1 MKKNKIKTCLIA
13 LSCLLLVG
21 GGLTACNLEDPTP
34 IVTISNGET
43 ATLEVG
49 ETLQLNVTK
58 EHTDDAITYTS
69 SNTEVATVSDTGLV
83 TAVAKGEATI
93 TAEAGDITDTIKITV
108 TEAVVPPDPV
118 IEVESVTLNKTEITL
133 EAGTT
138 ETLTA
143 TVLPENATD
152 KTVTWETSNAEVAT
166 VANGV
171 VTAVAKGEATIT
183 AKAREKS
190 ATCKVTVTETDYSI
204 AQITTANQTYTVR
217 GEVVAENT
225 GAILISDGEDAL
237 YIFSNPLPSQFELG
251 DYVEATGKVES
262 WNNAFQMSYK
272 DTNLKVTKLENGPE
286 ITFPAP
292 TPLTAEIANGWK
304 TASEFTTSD
313 IKEYAWTAVAG
324 KAGSYDTFN
333 IDGSD
338 VDIEPVYLDS
348 STWKFETGKAYKVT
362 AYFIGYHN
370 YASIMLTGLEETII
384 PVESIN
390 LTADKTEVNVGQTVT
405 LSATLSPNGAS
416 GDVAYD
422 ITEGSEFA
430 TLNGNVLTANAAG
443 TVKVQASVGEI
454 MSNEVTIV
462 IKAAEE
468 HGSINYDWT
477 KGWDNLTCT
486 TNQLGALA
494 ASMKDFIGKANQT
507 GDAAKKL
514 FNDMTSNQTEI
525 TSTSFTGQ
533 MYFPKDYS
541 KNAGFLV
548 GPVNNQVINFPDG
561 NDSMRAVWK
570 FATLHQIKK
579 ISFDIIPASNAQVL
593 NFDLNDQTINLTR
606 KDTWD
611 GTIANKETV
620 IINFD
625 QATNDFTF
633 SIGWLQNNQMAIV
646 GMGFEW

>member
-1 MKKNKIKTCLIA
+1 MKKTKIKTCLFA

-21 GGLTACNLEDPTP
+21 GGLTACNPEDPTP

-69 SNTEVATVSDTGLV
+69 SNNEVATVSDTGLV

-108 TEAVVPPDPV
+108 TEAVVPPEPDV
-118 IEVESVTLNKTEITL
+118 EVESVTLNKTEITL

-152 KTVTWETSNAEVAT
+152 KTVTWEASDTKVAT

-183 AKAREKS
+183 AKAGEKS

-237 YIFSNPLPSQFELG
+237 YIFSNSLPSQFELG

-313 IKEYAWTAVAG
+313 IKEYTWTAVAG

-348 STWKFETGKAYKVT
+348 STWKFETGKAYNVT

-370 YASIMLTGLEETII
+370 YASIMLTGLEETTI

-390 LTADKTEVNVGQTVT
+390 LTADKTEVSVGETVT

-454 MSNEVTIV
+454 KSNEITVTITAPV
-462 IKAAEE
+462 QENKEV
-468 HGSINYDWT
+468 YDWT
-477 KGWDNLTCT
+477 KGWDNLVFNSDDAT
-486 TNQLGALA
+486 TVCDGIFNYATYPMDIVSIFDQFSEGNDEVIS
-494 ASMKDFIGKANQT
+494 ASRSGNMF
-507 GDAAKKL
+507 
-514 FNDMTSNQTEI
+514 
-525 TSTSFTGQ
+525 
-533 MYFPKDYS
+533 YS
-541 KNAGFLV
+541 KDIVAAGFLM
-548 GPVNNQVINFPDG
+548 G
-561 NDSMRAVWK
+561 DSDENIAFWRDIIGIP
-570 FATLHQIKK
+570 ATATISMTTSHQIKK
-579 ISFDIIPASNAQVL
+579 VTFHIIPSTNSTMVSITL
-593 NFDLNDQTINLTR
+593 NETPYKVEGTY
-606 KDTWD
+606 D
-611 GTIANKETV
+611 GTINDVVDIECDLSSAPTNQ
-620 IINFD
+620 INFA
-625 QATNDFTF
+625 QEYVEH
-633 SIGWLQNNQMAIV
+633 NQFALV
-646 GMGFEW
+646 GMTFEW

>member
-1 MKKNKIKTCLIA
+1 MKKIKTALIA
-13 LSCLLLVG
+13 LSCLFLVG
-21 GGLTACNLEDPTP
+21 GGLTACNPEDPTP
-34 IVTISNGET
+34 IVTISNGEN

-69 SNTEVATVSDTGLV
+69 SNNEVATVSDTGLV

-108 TEAVVPPDPV
+108 TEAVVPPEPN

-133 EAGTT
+133 EAGST

-183 AKAREKS
+183 AKAGKKS
-190 ATCKVTVTETDYSI
+190 ATCKVIVTETDYSI

-237 YIFSNPLPSQFELG
+237 YIFSNSLPSQFELG

-292 TPLTAEIANGWK
+292 TLLTAEIANGWK
-304 TASEFTTSD
+304 TTSEFTTSD
-313 IKEYAWTAVAG
+313 IKEYTWTAVAG
-324 KAGSYDTFN
+324 KAGNFDTFN

-348 STWKFETGKAYKVT
+348 SAWKFETGKAYKVT

-370 YASIMLTGLEETII
+370 YASIMLTGLEETTI
-384 PVESIN
+384 PVESIT
-390 LTADKTEVNVGQTVT
+390 LTADKTEVSVGETVT

-416 GDVAYD
+416 GTVSYN
-422 ITEGSEFA
+422 IIEGSEFA
-430 TLNGNVLTANAAG
+430 TLNGNVLTANSAG
-443 TVKVQASVGEI
+443 VVKVQASVGEI
-454 MSNEVTIV
+454 KSKEITVTITAPV
-462 IKAAEE
+462 QENKEV
-468 HGSINYDWT
+468 YDWT
-477 KGWDNLTCT
+477 KGWDNLVFNSDDAT
-486 TNQLGALA
+486 TVCDGIFNYATYPMDIVSIFDQFSEGNDEVIS
-494 ASMKDFIGKANQT
+494 ASRSGNMF
-507 GDAAKKL
+507 
-514 FNDMTSNQTEI
+514 
-525 TSTSFTGQ
+525 
-533 MYFPKDYS
+533 YS
-541 KNAGFLV
+541 KDIVAAGFLM
-548 GPVNNQVINFPDG
+548 G
-561 NDSMRAVWK
+561 DSDENIAFWRDIIGIP
-570 FATLHQIKK
+570 ATATISMTTSHQIKK
-579 ISFDIIPASNAQVL
+579 VTFHIIPSTNSTMVSITL
-593 NFDLNDQTINLTR
+593 NETPYKVEGTY
-606 KDTWD
+606 D
-611 GTIANKETV
+611 GTINDVVDIECDLSASPTNQ
-620 IINFD
+620 INFA
-625 QATNDFTF
+625 QEYVEHNQFAL
-633 SIGWLQNNQMAIV
+633 IGMT
-646 GMGFEW
+646 FEW

>member
-21 GGLTACNLEDPTP
+21 GGLTACNPEDPTP
-34 IVTISNGET
+34 IVTITNGES
-43 ATLEVG
+43 ANLEVG
-49 ETLQLNVTK
+49 ETLQLNVTL

-69 SNTEVATVSDTGLV
+69 SNTGVATISNTGLI

-93 TAEAGDITDTIKITV
+93 TAEAGDITDTIKIIV
-108 TEAVVPPDPV
+108 TEPAVTVVD
-118 IEVESVTLNKTEITL
+118 VESVTLNKTEITL
-133 EAGTT
+133 DVGGT
-138 ETLTA
+138 ETLAA

-183 AKAREKS
+183 AKAGEKS

-237 YIFSNPLPSQFELG
+237 YIFSNSLPSQFELG

-292 TPLTAEIANGWK
+292 TQLTAEIANGWK

-313 IKEYAWTAVAG
+313 IKEYTWTAVAG

-338 VDIEPVYLDS
+338 VDIEPVYLDTS
-348 STWKFETGKAYKVT
+348 AWKFETGKAYKVT
-362 AYFIGYHN
+362 AYFIGYLN
-370 YASIMLTGLEETII
+370 YASIMLTDLEETTI
-384 PVESIN
+384 PVKSIT
-390 LTADKTEVNVGQTVT
+390 LTADKTEVSVGETVT
-405 LSATLSPNGAS
+405 LSATMSPNGAS
-416 GDVAYD
+416 GTVSYS

-443 TVKVQASVGEI
+443 TVKVQASVGDVN
-454 MSNEVTIV
+454 SNEISITITAPV
-462 IKAAEE
+462 QQNIAV
-468 HGSINYDWT
+468 YDWT
-477 KGWDNLTCT
+477 KGWEDGLTFDSDNQSTGMNGLFNYSKYFGSPANFKKLFEMFGSTETEITEFLMSGSIFHSEDPSEVNGIRIGCSNSDYDLAVLVGLQDASTVKMDLTTVHQIKSMTLKVIPCKT
-486 TNQLGALA
+486 ATTVSFSINDVKYKAEGTYDGTLNDAVDAKVELSTPTNQLHFVHDF
-494 ASMKDFIGKANQT
+494 MKNNQFI
-507 GDAAKKL
+507 
-514 FNDMTSNQTEI
+514 
-525 TSTSFTGQ
+525 
-533 MYFPKDYS
+533 
-541 KNAGFLV
+541 LV
-548 GPVNNQVINFPDG
+548 G
-561 NDSMRAVWK
+561 M
-570 FATLHQIKK
+570 TL
-579 ISFDIIPASNAQVL
+579 
-593 NFDLNDQTINLTR
+593 
-606 KDTWD
+606 
-611 GTIANKETV
+611 
-620 IINFD
+620 
-625 QATNDFTF
+625 
-633 SIGWLQNNQMAIV
+633 
-646 GMGFEW
+646 EW